1 MIMNKKNTY
10 SGVPPETCAAMAIE
24 IYGMRGLQHGR

>member
-1 MIMNKKNTY
+1 MMIYKSIY
-10 SGVPPETCAAMAIE
+10 SGVPPETYAAMAIE